1 MQKNM
6 NFAVRDEKTA
16 LNLERQEKS
25 DPLYI
30 STVLRRSKSRN
41 ALKSSFESASSKGE
55 ARKTLEK
62 SNGHRT
68 NIETQM

>member
-25 DPLYI
+25 DPLI
-30 STVLRRSKSRN
+30 H
-41 ALKSSFESASSKGE
+41 F
-55 ARKTLEK
+55 
-62 SNGHRT
+62 HRLT
-68 NIETQM
+68 TIKIKKRVEIEF